1 MHNWKQWR
9 LPSLPTFAMPAE
21 LLIVGT
27 GGLAKE
33 AAQLARRMDP
43 QGLRWDRM
51 AYVTSDPEQLGT
63 ALPFGSV
70 AYLDDDL
77 MRFARGVDVV
87 IGIGMPTVRRT
98 VAEKLRG
105 NPALAFPNLIHP
117 RTELDPHV
125 VEIGCGNMITQG
137 VIITCDV
144 HLGDFNLLNL
154 NTTIGHDC
162 RIGSFNVIN
171 PGCSVSGRVH
181 LADECLLGTGCCILA
196 NLSVC
201 SQTSIGAGAV
211 VTKSITE
218 PGVYIGVPARRMR
231 T

>member
-1 MHNWKQWR
+1 
-9 LPSLPTFAMPAE
+9 MPAE

-33 AAQLARRMDP
+33 VAQLARRIDP
-43 QGLRWDRM
+43 QGLRWSRM
-51 AYVTSDPEQLGT
+51 AYVTRDRGELGT

-70 AYLDDDL
+70 AYLDDEVTQL
-77 MRFARGVDVV
+77 ARTVDVV
-87 IGIGMPTVRRT
+87 IGIGTPTVRRM
-98 VAEKLRG
+98 VAERLRH
-105 NPALAFPNLIHP
+105 NPQLEFPNLIHP
-117 RTELDPHV
+117 GTELDPGLV
-125 VEIGCGNMITQG
+125 KIGCGNMITQG
-137 VIITCDV
+137 VAMTCDI

-154 NTTIGHDC
+154 NSTIGHDS

-171 PGCSVSGRVH
+171 PGCRVAGHVH

-211 VTKSITE
+211 VTKTIIE
-218 PGVYIGVPARRMR
+218 PGVYVGIPARRMR

>member
-1 MHNWKQWR
+1 MHNWRQLR
-9 LPSLPTFAMPAE
+9 LPSLGTFAMPTE

-51 AYVTSDPEQLGT
+51 AYVTCDPEQLG
-63 ALPFGSV
+63 AVLPFGSV

-77 MRFARGVDVV
+77 MRLARKVDVV

-117 RTELDPHV
+117 STELDPHL

-137 VIITCDV
+137 VVMTCDIR
-144 HLGDFNLLNL
+144 LGDFNLLNW
-154 NTTIGHDC
+154 NSTIGHDSQ
-162 RIGSFNVIN
+162 IGSFNVIN
-171 PGCSVSGRVH
+171 PGCSVSGHVR
-181 LADECLLGTGCCILA
+181 LADECLLGTGCRILE
-196 NLSVC
+196 NLSVGY
-201 SQTSIGAGAV
+201 QTTIGAGAV
-211 VTKSITE
+211 VTKSIAE
-218 PGVYIGVPARRMR
+218 PGVYVGVPVRRLR
-231 T
+231 A